1 MDYYAAFVG
10 CSAETEASFETIKF
24 LANKVD
30 ELKLKF
36 IMTIDGSDHKIAE
49 TIIQNTKD
57 KNQTI
62 LTIDSMQSKNA
73 DDVKNGATYL
83 DIMTDNLEVLKTA
96 LK

>member
-1 MDYYAAFVG
+1 
-10 CSAETEASFETIKF
+10 
-24 LANKVD
+24 
-30 ELKLKF
+30 
-36 IMTIDGSDHKIAE
+36 MTIDGSDHKIAE